1 MEKII
6 YKFLDD
12 YLGDEVSYEREPINF
27 FKTDSVDTGDRYYT
41 VDTGDRYYTVDTGDR
56 YYIYSKKDRTVI
68 LIINHFHNDGDDIKI
83 FGGYYL
89 TGTVSKFFD
98 IGTESAAAIIKNW
111 FMVKHNLKNNSDL
124 LLISKKYLLKKVSD
138 LLFISEE
145 YLGKNNLTFF

>member
-6 YKFLDD
+6 YRFLDE
-12 YLGDEVSYEREPINF
+12 YLGDEVFYEREPINF
-27 FKTDSVDTGDRYYT
+27 FKTDSVDTGDRYY
-41 VDTGDRYYTVDTGDR
+41 
-56 YYIYSKKDRTVI
+56 IYSKKDRTVI
-68 LIINHFHNDGDDIKI
+68 LFINHFHNDGDDIKI
-83 FGGYYL
+83 FGGYSL
-89 TGTVSKFFD
+89 TNTVSKFFD

-145 YLGKNNLTFF
+145 YLGKNNLNFF